1 MGAQMTFQLRDSGLY
16 CYSSEQWQRVG
27 GWIEVI
33 ARTRLS
39 NKTHGHGAL
48 LQWKNMD
55 SVLLREVVYA
65 RNLNGDNARQIRELL
80 VDTGYPL
87 EPGNLSWTRLQH
99 YLLEEMAKAPP
110 AITVDRTGWHDTVF
124 ATSGWT
130 AGQANEQHHFVG
142 QLLTSPILQ
151 EMGSLQD
158 WQVHVGRLCAGNPL
172 AMFSV
177 GVALAAPM
185 LQPADLENGA
195 FHLAGPSG
203 SGKTTMLQVATSV
216 CGAPTFMRSWI
227 STSNGLAAVSAEHND
242 MLLALDEIGLA
253 KPEDVDTA
261 TYHIMNGAS
270 KLRAKITGDL
280 APQTHWRTLVLS
292 SGEICLS
299 DIFQQLGKQVKAGQ
313 ENRLVEIPVFGR
325 FGAFDDLHG
334 LSSSQELVDTLKSHT
349 RQYYGTLFREWV
361 ERLTD
366 DIDELPAYIQRETRK
381 LLNLWVTPHMASQ
394 VIRVLKRFA
403 LVAVALCLAC
413 RNYIVPWT
421 EASSVQAVEK
431 VIAAWLQNRGHF
443 FDTEEHRVLTR
454 LHRAVVGWTHRFAK
468 IELGDYGRMIGL
480 RRDVNGERQWLIPK
494 NTFLEELGLPSRY
507 MRHIAPLFQKGFLET
522 NEESRGTVKIKLR
535 DRSERFFAL
544 WPDRVRA
551 FWKELPDTD
560 ELSQFPSIPTD
571 DSEVAEDE

>member
-1 MGAQMTFQLRDSGLY
+1 MKFQLRDSGLY
-16 CYSSEQWQRVG
+16 CFSSDEWQRVG

-39 NKTHGHGAL
+39 NKKHGHGAL

-55 SVLLREVVYA
+55 NVLLREVVYA

-80 VDTGYPL
+80 VDTGYAL
-87 EPGNLSWTRLQH
+87 EPGNVSWTRLQH

-142 QLLTSPILQ
+142 QLSTSPILQ

-158 WQVHVGRLCAGNPL
+158 WQVHVGQLCAGNPL

-227 STSNGLAAVSAEHND
+227 STSNGLAAVSAVHND

-253 KPEDVDTA
+253 KPEDVDVA
-261 TYHIMNGAS
+261 TYQILNGTS
-270 KLRAKITGDL
+270 KLRAQKTGDL
-280 APQTHWRTLVLS
+280 APQTHWRTLALS
-292 SGEICLS
+292 SGEIWLS
-299 DIFQQLGKQVKAGQ
+299 EIFQQLGKPVRAGQ
-313 ENRLVEIPVFGR
+313 KTRLVEIPVFGKY
-325 FGAFDDLHG
+325 GAFDVLHG
-334 LSSSQELVDTLKSHT
+334 LPSSQELVDTLKRHT
-349 RQYYGTLFREWV
+349 KKYYGALFREWI

-366 DIDELPAYIQRETRK
+366 DIDELPIYIQRETKK
-381 LLNLWVTPHMASQ
+381 LLKTWVTPYMASQ

-403 LVAVALCLAC
+403 LVAIALCLAC
-413 RNYIVPWT
+413 RNYLLPWT
-421 EASSVQAVEK
+421 EASSVQAVER
-431 VIAAWLQNRGHF
+431 VIAAWLQRRGHV
-443 FDTEEHRVLTR
+443 FDTEEHSILIR
-454 LHRAVVGWTHRFAK
+454 LRDAVERWNHRFSK
-468 IELGDYGRMIGL
+468 FERGHYGRLLGF
-480 RRDVNGERQWLIPK
+480 RREVSGELQWLVRRE
-494 NTFLEELGLPSRY
+494 TFLKELGLPSRY
-507 MRHIAPLFQKGFLET
+507 RADIEPLFQRGFLET
-522 NEESRGTVKIKLR
+522 NEQNRGTLKVTLP
-535 DRSERFFAL
+535 DRSERFFAV
-544 WPDRVRA
+544 WPDRVRTY
-551 FWKELPDTD
+551 WHSVPDGDT
-560 ELSQFPSIPTD
+560 LSQFPTFPSDNP
-571 DSEVAEDE
+571 EVVEDE